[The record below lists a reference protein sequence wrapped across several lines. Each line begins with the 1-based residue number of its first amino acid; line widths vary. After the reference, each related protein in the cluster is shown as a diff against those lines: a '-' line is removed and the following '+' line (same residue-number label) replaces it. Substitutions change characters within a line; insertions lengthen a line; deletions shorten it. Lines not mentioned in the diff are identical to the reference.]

1 MKLRAIKVMLLP
13 NNWQRTRLFQYA
25 GIARFAYNWALDKEM
40 KSLKNGKGL
49 ISDGELRKEFTLLKK
64 QKEFFWLNTVSN
76 DVPKQAIK
84 DLVKAYL
91 RYFKLKKQ
99 PNYVPYTKK
108 QIAHAKR
115 VGKSLTEYD
124 KQGHPKFKKKKDVQK
139 YSFFNDTHKLV
150 VIENA
155 VRITS
160 LYTNG
165 NRKRCTKKSF
175 VKLAEKNRIPIN
187 CKYNNPRITY
197 DGIHWW
203 ISVVVEIEKTNLSIN
218 TTKTQGIGI
227 DMGVKD
233 LAIDSNGIKYANI
246 NKTQT
251 VRKLEKKKRRLQR
264 QISRKYGMNKKGECY
279 QKTKNIEKSEK
290 KLLKIE
296 HRLNGI
302 KNNYRQQTTTTI
314 INSNPEFICIEN
326 LNISG
331 MIKNRHLSKAVQNQ
345 GLYDMRKL
353 IEYKANDSNIPVI
366 IADRW
371 FPSSKTCNCCGKI
384 KKILKLSDRT
394 YKCDCGYIEDRDINA
409 AKNLRDY
416 GKLVLASSM

>member
-1 MKLRAIKVMLLP
+1 MV
-13 NNWQRTRLFQYA
+13 T
-25 GIARFAYNWALDKEM
+25 E
-40 KSLKNGKGL
+40 
-49 ISDGELRKEFTLLKK
+49 
-64 QKEFFWLNTVSN
+64 SN
-76 DVPKQAIK
+76 I
-84 DLVKAYL
+84 Y
-91 RYFKLKKQ
+91 
-99 PNYVPYTKK
+99 
-108 QIAHAKR
+108 
-115 VGKSLTEYD
+115 
-124 KQGHPKFKKKKDVQK
+124 
-139 YSFFNDTHKLV
+139 
-150 VIENA
+150 
-155 VRITS
+155 
-160 LYTNG
+160 
-165 NRKRCTKKSF
+165 
-175 VKLAEKNRIPIN
+175 KLAEKLRIPTD

-203 ISVVVEIEKTNLSIN
+203 ITVVVEIEKTNLSIN
-218 TTKTQGIGI
+218 TTKTKGIGI

-264 QISRKYGMNKKGECY
+264 QISRKYGMNKKGERY

-302 KNNYRQQTTTTI
+302 RNNYRQQTTTTI
-314 INSNPEFICIEN
+314 INSNPKFICIED

-331 MIKNRHLSKAVQNQ
+331 MMKNRHLSKAVQNQ

-371 FPSSKTCNCCGKI
+371 FPSSKTCNC
-384 KKILKLSDRT
+384 
-394 YKCDCGYIEDRDINA
+394 
-409 AKNLRDY
+409 
-416 GKLVLASSM
+416 